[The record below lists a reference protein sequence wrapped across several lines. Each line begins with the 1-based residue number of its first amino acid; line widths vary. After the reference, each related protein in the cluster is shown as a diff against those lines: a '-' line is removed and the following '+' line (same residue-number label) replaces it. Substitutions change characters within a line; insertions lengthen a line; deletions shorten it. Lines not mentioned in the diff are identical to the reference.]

1 MYNNFFKRGISLI
14 VLIITIVVIVILAC
28 AIILSVS
35 KNNPVTNANKAVV
48 QSDFKTLESELN
60 MYISDELVSSMGDFD
75 SLLLFADTS
84 SVTYNGVKDT
94 TKSITD
100 ILTTLK
106 GTKYVD
112 YVTIAYGKIIVGD
125 SAPTQTKEWAEAVI
139 TPLTTC
145 ELKDAPTAIKN
156 TYKFSEAKFSKYSS
170 TSVTI
175 SSVTIFNKDYSASD
189 FMNNSDENLKNVIV
203 YYSGNIDGCSV
214 NSGYYKFIST
224 SLNVQGNFY
233 ITDTS
238 SWQYL
243 GSSYKV
249 TY

>member
-60 MYISDELVSSMGDFD
+60 MYISDELVSSMGDFNSILLYAD
-75 SLLLFADTS
+75 SS
-84 SVTYNGVKDT
+84 SITYNGVQDT

-112 YVTIAYGKIIVGD
+112 YVTIAGGKIIVSD
-125 SAPTQTKEWAEAVI
+125 SAPSTTKEWAEAVI
-139 TPLTTC
+139 SPHTTC
-145 ELKDAPTAIKN
+145 ELKDASDEVKKA
-156 TYKFSEAKFSKYSS
+156 YKFSD
-170 TSVTI
+170 I
-175 SSVTIFNKDYSASD
+175 SPQLSGYGYKILHKSGY
-189 FMNNSDENLKNVIV
+189 EKNTIV
-203 YYSGNIDGCSV
+203 YNDTLKTYAQLTLEI
-214 NSGYYKFIST
+214 GYYRLTTHDFETNSYYT
-224 SLNVQGNFY
+224 RDLGWSY
-233 ITDTS
+233 T
-238 SWQYL
+238 YL
-243 GSSYKV
+243 GENYQV

>member
-60 MYISDELVSSMGDFD
+60 MYISDELVSSMGDFN
-75 SLLLFADTS
+75 SLLLSADS
-84 SVTYNGVKDT
+84 SSITYNGVKDT

-106 GTKYVD
+106 GTKYID
-112 YVTIAYGKIIVGD
+112 YVTIAGGKIIVGD
-125 SAPTQTKEWAEAVI
+125 SAPSTTKEWAEAVI
-139 TPLTTC
+139 SPHTTC
-145 ELKDAPTAIKN
+145 ELKDASDDVKKAYGFIDSNIT
-156 TYKFSEAKFSKYSS
+156 TCLTSKYY
-170 TSVTI
+170 I
-175 SSVTIFNKDYSASD
+175 ANKTEYEQ
-189 FMNNSDENLKNVIV
+189 NGIV
-203 YYSGNIDGCSV
+203 YNDTYYEYNNNNIKLEK
-214 NSGYYKFIST
+214 GYYKLDTFVDA
-224 SLNVQGNFY
+224 NVGKSPGNAY
-233 ITDTS
+233 PGIKYAWDYT
-238 SWQYL
+238 YL
-243 GSSYKV
+243 GESYQV